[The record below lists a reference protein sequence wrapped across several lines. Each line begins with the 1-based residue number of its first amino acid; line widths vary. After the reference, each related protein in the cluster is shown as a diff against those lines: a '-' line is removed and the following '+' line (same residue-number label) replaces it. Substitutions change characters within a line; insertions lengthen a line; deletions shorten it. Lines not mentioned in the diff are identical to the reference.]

1 MKMGDFKQGKSEEV
15 NQEVKY
21 KDVPGE
27 DVKRQEVKVKDDT
40 YAKVKR
46 RANIEGLVDPELAR
60 ILFFL
65 PIQAQIYIRVYDFF
79 LNLHENNMI
88 LCCGKNY

>member
-1 MKMGDFKQGKSEEV
+1 MGDFRGKLK
-15 NQEVKY
+15 EVKY

-27 DVKRQEVKVKDDT
+27 DFKCQEVKVKEDT
-40 YAKVKR
+40 YAKIKR

-65 PIQAQIYIRVYDFF
+65 PTQALIYIADMF
-79 LNLHENNMI
+79 L
-88 LCCGKNY
+88 

>member
-1 MKMGDFKQGKSEEV
+1 MGDFKGKLK
-15 NQEVKY
+15 EVKY

-27 DVKRQEVKVKDDT
+27 NFKCQEVKVKRTDVKEDT
-40 YAKVKR
+40 YAKIKR

-65 PIQAQIYIRVYDFF
+65 PTQALIYIADIF
-79 LNLHENNMI
+79 L
-88 LCCGKNY
+88 